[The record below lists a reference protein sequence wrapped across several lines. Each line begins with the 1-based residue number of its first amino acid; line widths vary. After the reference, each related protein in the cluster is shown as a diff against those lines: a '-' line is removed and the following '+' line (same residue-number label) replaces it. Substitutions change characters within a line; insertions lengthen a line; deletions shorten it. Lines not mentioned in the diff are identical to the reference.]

1 MPIVAAIV
9 DWIRPLTGLP
19 VWSLASL
26 VLGAMGLLLLQE
38 GMRRSRSAV
47 VAGSAMLAFSGIIA
61 ATHIDP
67 TPDQI
72 IFIAFSILAV
82 LGGVFFLTFRQPVH
96 SALGF
101 AVTVLATCGLF
112 FLQSAPFL
120 AAATMMVYAGATII
134 IFLFV
139 LMFAQ
144 RPTLE
149 SYDLK
154 LQSPRVSILLA
165 AIWLAIVVAALTSP
179 DSLPPTDTVDIR
191 RPNSN
196 ETTTIEPSRVV
207 GLGRSM
213 FTDYLWTVELA
224 GTLLLVATIGAIA
237 IAQKIEK
244 EPA

>member
-1 MPIVAAIV
+1 
-9 DWIRPLTGLP
+9 
-19 VWSLASL
+19 
-26 VLGAMGLLLLQE
+26 
-38 GMRRSRSAV
+38 
-47 VAGSAMLAFSGIIA
+47 
-61 ATHIDP
+61 
-67 TPDQI
+67 
-72 IFIAFSILAV
+72 
-82 LGGVFFLTFRQPVH
+82 
-96 SALGF
+96 
-101 AVTVLATCGLF
+101 
-112 FLQSAPFL
+112 
-120 AAATMMVYAGATII
+120 
-134 IFLFV
+134 
-139 LMFAQ
+139 MFAQ

>member
-1 MPIVAAIV
+1 MPIVADIANGF
-9 DWIRPLTGLP
+9 RPLTGLP
-19 VWSLASL
+19 GWSLASI
-26 VLGAMGLLLLQE
+26 VLGALGLLFLQE

-47 VAGSAMLAFSGIIA
+47 VAGWAMLAFAGIIA
-61 ATHIDP
+61 ASHIEP
-67 TPDQI
+67 TPDQL

-149 SYDLK
+149 PYDLK
-154 LQSPRVSILLA
+154 LQSPRLAILLT
-165 AIWLAIVVAALTSP
+165 AIWLVMVVGALTAP
-179 DSLPPTDTVDIR
+179 DALPPTGTVDIR

-196 ETTTIEPSRVV
+196 ETTAIEPSRVV

-224 GTLLLVATIGAIA
+224 GTLLLVATTGAIA
-237 IAQKIEK
+237 IAQKSEK
-244 EPA
+244 EQA

>member
-1 MPIVAAIV
+1 MPIVPAIT
-9 DWIRPLTGLP
+9 DWFHPFTGLP
-19 VWSLASL
+19 GWSLTSL
-26 VLGAMGLLLLQE
+26 VLGGLGLLLLQE

-47 VAGSAMLAFSGIIA
+47 VAGSAILAVSGIIA
-61 ATHIDP
+61 ASHIDP
-67 TPDQI
+67 TIDQL

-82 LGGVFFLTFRQPVH
+82 LGGIFFLTFRQSVH

-101 AVTVLATCGLF
+101 ALTVLATCGLF

-139 LMFAQ
+139 MMFAQ

-149 SYDLK
+149 TYDLK
-154 LQSPRVSILLA
+154 LQSPRVAILLA
-165 AIWLAIVVAALTSP
+165 GIWLAIVIGGLTQPSA
-179 DSLPPTDTVDIR
+179 LPPTDTVDIR

-196 ETTTIEPSRVV
+196 ETTAVEPSRVV

-224 GTLLLVATIGAIA
+224 GTLLLVATTGAIA

-244 EPA
+244 EQA